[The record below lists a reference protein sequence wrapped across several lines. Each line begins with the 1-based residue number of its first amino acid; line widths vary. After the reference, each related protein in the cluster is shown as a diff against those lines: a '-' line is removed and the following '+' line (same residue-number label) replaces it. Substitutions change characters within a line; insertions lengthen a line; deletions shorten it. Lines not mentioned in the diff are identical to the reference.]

1 MIWQG
6 SGRLAVLACTT
17 GQHGGHLSWHQ
28 AYLCAARGIS
38 RGRQSRGADPSV
50 RTEDYDPYLDPGCK
64 LAIDVAIEDE
74 CIRTQLLDLQVPLP
88 VGPLA
93 LATGQ
98 RASSRSG

>member
-1 MIWQG
+1 
-6 SGRLAVLACTT
+6 
-17 GQHGGHLSWHQ
+17 LSWHQ